1 MSPLL
6 TTILISLTKTI
17 GLIFLIILP
26 MVSYTV
32 YAERRVSAMIQDRLG
47 PNRVGIPLT
56 LFGFSEDIHFF
67 GLLQPIADAV
77 KLLLKEDFTPAH
89 VNKLYYWLAPACA
102 MAPSMMALAVI
113 PFGSTFLGVPMVIAN
128 VNVGVLWVF
137 AVSSL
142 GVYGIVLA
150 GWSSNSKYPFLGGIR
165 SASQMISYELSLG
178 LSVIPIFM
186 VCRTLNLPE
195 IVRYQIEHG
204 WLISPI
210 WIKGISLFPLS
221 INLQEIAQSFDLV
234 KIILWIPLLISFIV
248 FTISMFAETNRLPFD
263 LPESETELVGGYHT
277 EYSSMKFALFFLGEY
292 AAMITG
298 CSVIVTLFFGA
309 WHIPFLP
316 TTIHNPFSF
325 FGIVLGLLHI
335 TAFFFKVALL
345 LFFFIWVRWTLPRF
359 RYDQLMR
366 LGWYFF
372 IEIALVNV
380 FVTALILPFMRK

>member
-1 MSPLL
+1 M
-6 TTILISLTKTI
+6 TDILIQLLLALIKAV
-17 GLIFLIILP
+17 GLVFVIILP

-47 PNRVGIPLT
+47 PNRVGP
-56 LFGFSEDIHFF
+56 F
-67 GLLQPIADAV
+67 GLFQPIADAV
-77 KLLLKEDFTPAH
+77 KLLLKEDFTPAS
-89 VNKLYYWLAPACA
+89 VNKFYYWLAPACA
-102 MAPSMMALAVI
+102 MAPSLMALAVI
-113 PFGSTFLGVPMVIAN
+113 PFGSNLFGVPMVVAN
-128 VNVGVLWVF
+128 VDIGVLWVF

-165 SASQMISYELSLG
+165 SSSQMISYELSLG
-178 LSVIPIFM
+178 LSVIPIFLI
-186 VCRTLNLPE
+186 CGTLNLPD
-195 IVRYQIEHG
+195 IVKYQIENG

-210 WIKGISLFPLS
+210 WLKGISLTGINFPLLVSS
-221 INLQEIAQSFDLV
+221 IFSLNALV
-234 KIILWIPLLISFIV
+234 KLLLWVPLFVSFVV
-248 FTISMFAETNRLPFD
+248 FMVSMFAETNRLPFD

-298 CSVIVTLFFGA
+298 SAVIVTLFFGA

-316 TTIHNPFSF
+316 NDPSQFPWLGDLILGIIH
-325 FGIVLGLLHI
+325 IA
-335 TAFFFKVALL
+335 AFFIKVAIL

-372 IEIALVNV
+372 FEIALANILIV
-380 FVTALILPFMRK
+380 ALILAFAPK

>member
-1 MSPLL
+1 MTDILL
-6 TTILISLTKTI
+6 GLLFALIKAV
-17 GLIFLIILP
+17 GLVFVIILP

-47 PNRVGIPLT
+47 PNRVGP
-56 LFGFSEDIHFF
+56 F
-67 GLLQPIADAV
+67 GLAQPIADAV
-77 KLLLKEDFTPAH
+77 KLLLKEDFTPAS
-89 VNKLYYWLAPACA
+89 VNKFYYWLAPACA
-102 MAPSMMALAVI
+102 MAPSLMALAVI
-113 PFGSTFLGVPMVIAN
+113 PFGSNLFGVPMVVAN
-128 VNVGVLWVF
+128 VDIGVLWVF

-165 SASQMISYELSLG
+165 SSSQMISYELSLG
-178 LSVIPIFM
+178 LSVIPIFLI
-186 VCRTLNLPE
+186 CGTLNLPD
-195 IVRYQIEHG
+195 IVKYQIQNG

-210 WIKGISLFPLS
+210 WLKGISLTGINFPLLASS
-221 INLQEIAQSFDLV
+221 IFSVDALV
-234 KIILWIPLLISFIV
+234 KLLLWIPLFVSFVV
-248 FTISMFAETNRLPFD
+248 FMVSMFAETNRLPFD

-298 CSVIVTLFFGA
+298 SAVIVTLFFGA

-316 TTIHNPFSF
+316 NDPSQFPW
-325 FGIVLGLLHI
+325 LGDLILGVLHI
-335 TAFFFKVALL
+335 VAFFIKVAVL

-372 IEIALVNV
+372 FEIALANILIV
-380 FVTALILPFMRK
+380 ALILAFAPK